1 MKAEGE
7 GSDDEG
13 QGTGGP
19 HAGNFAAN
27 TYSKRNV
34 ASARGNEGANFIYH
48 ELQESALCGQHC
60 MNNLLQS
67 RCFTEMQLGAIA
79 QQLDAEE
86 RMLGVTESAN
96 VDATGN
102 FSIQV
107 LRRALQQSHNIE
119 LVAWGGTHPLA
130 EDGYIVN
137 RKEHWFAFRKING
150 RWFNLN
156 STMERPEAIQDAY
169 FGALLQQMKG
179 DGFLIFAP
187 TRGLLPACGKLPSGY
202 RGDALDAR
210 YWLKEE
216 DVLNPPLSVSQGG
229 GGGGGKSAPT
239 EAPKPFSGRG
249 NRLDGRVEEPPPQ
262 PRMTGYGMGEDEDED
277 PELAAA
283 IAASLA
289 GSSGRGQGSGPG
301 NSAMKYGS
309 DEEAD
314 LALAMQLSLSEGG
327 GGSSSAFAAAPA
339 VAAGPAK
346 SEKEIQ
352 REKRLAAL
360 AARGL

>member
-13 QGTGGP
+13 QGTHGP

-34 ASARGNEGANFIYH
+34 ASARGNEGGNFIYH

-60 MNNLLQS
+60 MNNLLQN
-67 RCFTEMQLGAIA
+67 RCFTEMQLGTIA

-119 LVAWGGTHPLA
+119 LVTWGGGNPLA

-156 STMERPEAIQDAY
+156 STMERPEVIQDAY

-187 TRGLLPACGKLPSGY
+187 TRGLLPRCGKLPSGY
-202 RGDALDAR
+202 RGDALDGR
-210 YWLKEE
+210 YWIKEE
-216 DVLNPPLSVSQGG
+216 EILNPPLSVSQSSGG
-229 GGGGGKSAPT
+229 RGSVPAEAPT
-239 EAPKPFSGRG
+239 VSRVIAWMEELI
-249 NRLDGRVEEPPPQ
+249 RLRHSH
-262 PRMTGYGMGEDEDED
+262 
-277 PELAAA
+277 A
-283 IAASLA
+283 
-289 GSSGRGQGSGPG
+289 
-301 NSAMKYGS
+301 
-309 DEEAD
+309 
-314 LALAMQLSLSEGG
+314 
-327 GGSSSAFAAAPA
+327 
-339 VAAGPAK
+339 
-346 SEKEIQ
+346 
-352 REKRLAAL
+352 
-360 AARGL
+360 